1 MRHLENKVVTL
12 YHYITNYKTLKTM
25 RNYTYHSRI
34 VTELY
39 RDGALSRCE
48 IITLHYDGSSE
59 IIQMWMSTREF
70 EEALYGN
77 YDARRAFEAVYTE
90 LVNSGRI

>member
-1 MRHLENKVVTL
+1 
-12 YHYITNYKTLKTM
+12 M

-48 IITLHYDGSSE
+48 IITLNYDGSRTSH
-59 IIQMWMSTREF
+59 QMWMTTTMF
-70 EEALYGN
+70 EEAMDG
-77 YDARRAFEAVYTE
+77 DQDTRRAIEAAYTD
-90 LVNSGRI
+90 LVKSGRI

>member
-1 MRHLENKVVTL
+1 
-12 YHYITNYKTLKTM
+12 M

-48 IITLHYDGSSE
+48 IITLNYDGSRTNH
-59 IIQMWMSTREF
+59 QMWMTTTMF
-70 EEALYGN
+70 EEAMDG
-77 YDARRAFEAVYTE
+77 DQDTRRAIEAVYTE

>member
-1 MRHLENKVVTL
+1 
-12 YHYITNYKTLKTM
+12 M

-48 IITLHYDGSSE
+48 IITLNYDGSRTSH
-59 IIQMWMSTREF
+59 QMWMTKRQF
-70 EEALYGN
+70 EAA
-77 YDARRAFEAVYTE
+77 YDGDQDIRRAIESAYTDAVK
-90 LVNSGRI
+90 SGRI

>member
-1 MRHLENKVVTL
+1 
-12 YHYITNYKTLKTM
+12 M

-39 RDGALSRCE
+39 CDGALSKCE

-59 IIQMWMSTREF
+59 IIQMWLSTREF
-70 EEALYGN
+70 EEALLGN
-77 YDARRAFEAVYTE
+77 YDARRANNDIFDLITK
-90 LVNSGRI
+90 LIRG

>member
-1 MRHLENKVVTL
+1 
-12 YHYITNYKTLKTM
+12 M

-48 IITLHYDGSSE
+48 IITLNYDGSTESHK
-59 IIQMWMSTREF
+59 MWMSTREF
-70 EEALYGN
+70 EQAFHGN
-77 YDARRAFEAVYTE
+77 YDARRAINET
-90 LVNSGRI
+90 LDKIMKQIRG

>member
-1 MRHLENKVVTL
+1 
-12 YHYITNYKTLKTM
+12 M

-48 IITLHYDGSSE
+48 IITLHYDGSRTSH
-59 IIQMWMSTREF
+59 QMWMTTTMF
-70 EEALYGN
+70 EKAMDG
-77 YDARRAFEAVYTE
+77 DQDTRRAIEAVYTD
-90 LVNSGRI
+90 LVRSGRI

>member
-1 MRHLENKVVTL
+1 
-12 YHYITNYKTLKTM
+12 M

-48 IITLHYDGSSE
+48 IITLHYDGSRTSH
-59 IIQMWMSTREF
+59 QMWMTTTMF
-70 EEALYGN
+70 EKAMDG
-77 YDARRAFEAVYTE
+77 DQDTRRAIEAVYTE

>member
-1 MRHLENKVVTL
+1 
-12 YHYITNYKTLKTM
+12 M

-48 IITLHYDGSSE
+48 IITLHYDGSM
-59 IIQMWMSTREF
+59 INHQMWITTRMF
-70 EEALYGN
+70 EAAMDG
-77 YDARRAFEAVYTE
+77 DQDTRRAIEAAYTD
-90 LVNSGRI
+90 LVKSGRI

>member
-1 MRHLENKVVTL
+1 
-12 YHYITNYKTLKTM
+12 M

-48 IITLHYDGSSE
+48 IITLNYDGSRTNH
-59 IIQMWMSTREF
+59 QMWMTTTMF
-70 EEALYGN
+70 EEAMDGCQEIMASIDRV
-77 YDARRAFEAVYTE
+77 YDD
-90 LVNSGRI
+90 LVKSGRI

>member
-1 MRHLENKVVTL
+1 
-12 YHYITNYKTLKTM
+12 M

-48 IITLHYDGSSE
+48 IITLHYDGSM
-59 IIQMWMSTREF
+59 INHQMWITTRMF
-70 EEALYGN
+70 EEAMDGDQDTL
-77 YDARRAFEAVYTE
+77 RAIEAAYTE

>member
-1 MRHLENKVVTL
+1 
-12 YHYITNYKTLKTM
+12 M

-48 IITLHYDGSSE
+48 IITLHYDGSRTNH
-59 IIQMWMSTREF
+59 QMWMTTRMF
-70 EEALYGN
+70 EEAMDG
-77 YDARRAFEAVYTE
+77 DQDTRRAIEAAYTE

>member
-1 MRHLENKVVTL
+1 
-12 YHYITNYKTLKTM
+12 M

-48 IITLHYDGSSE
+48 IITLHYDGSRTSH
-59 IIQMWMSTREF
+59 QMWMTTRMF
-70 EEALYGN
+70 EEALDGCH
-77 YDARRAFEAVYTE
+77 DTKVCIDRVFED
-90 LVNSGRI
+90 LVNNGRI

>member
-1 MRHLENKVVTL
+1 
-12 YHYITNYKTLKTM
+12 M

-70 EEALYGN
+70 ERALYGN
-77 YDARRAFEAVYTE
+77 YDARRAINDTYD
-90 LVNSGRI
+90 NIMKQIRG

>member
-1 MRHLENKVVTL
+1 
-12 YHYITNYKTLKTM
+12 M

-48 IITLHYDGSSE
+48 IITLHYDGSRISH
-59 IIQMWMSTREF
+59 QMWMTTTMF
-70 EEALYGN
+70 EEAMDG
-77 YDARRAFEAVYTE
+77 DQDTRRAIEAAYTD
-90 LVNSGRI
+90 LVTSGRI